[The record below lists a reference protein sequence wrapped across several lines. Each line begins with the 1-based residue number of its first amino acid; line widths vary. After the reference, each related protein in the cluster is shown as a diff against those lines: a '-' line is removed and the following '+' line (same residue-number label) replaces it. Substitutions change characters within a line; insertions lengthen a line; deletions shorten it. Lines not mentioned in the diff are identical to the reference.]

1 MQNKTLFAALLVGAL
16 CLSSCVKNVESESV
30 TAVRNAKAKQ
40 IESIAKLNE
49 ATAQAEIIKANA
61 EATIAEAQ
69 AKLLEAQAKQA
80 EANAALIQAQAELQ
94 AVNIQIQ
101 LVKLEEEKVILQ
113 AKKAELQK
121 LIAEYEA
128 AIALAEAQ
136 MQEYLNRLANAE
148 AQAEIDALKNQAEL
162 LKQEKLLAAAAAD
175 LEDELRAR
183 VTTVW
188 NKYSTAVNN
197 YNTKAVE
204 LVKKEAQLAKLQAKA
219 VDNREI
225 TYDEI
230 VAQEAKIARLE
241 EELEVMEEYLEMT
254 SDEIKELI
262 EPAREALIA
271 ANTAQAEASAIKTAA
286 NNEYNTLNG
295 KAKEYEQGWY
305 NNFKNFVYN
314 HSSLY
319 QKFYFVSNKYNE
331 ETERYESGLYFYQE
345 EGTDLSQIFVPL
357 WTNDEYGYG
366 YLEEKEFAIYPE
378 PVEGVRATNTVSIP
392 AVIKF
397 NPAQIFT
404 ENFDQYFKVL
414 VDNQKKN
421 AETQKEQL
429 KINYDARVEYVEGKI
444 TALKGELA
452 AYADYV
458 EAAKPEIQE
467 ARNAILK
474 AEEDIEKADADRKAK
489 QAAYNNY
496 VKSQASI
503 SSQAENERDK
513 SDALKIAEENLRKA
527 QMDFSEKNFTVEELK
542 AKIELDTY
550 NLYLADSTAAKR
562 QREYNVAKEKVTT
575 EIVTAKNDAIA
586 AVTTQKGVIAT
597 AQANFDAAVEAFRA
611 AMVVYTATP
620 SAATLADLQ
629 TKEQDMNTAK
639 QTMQTEEAKMQ
650 GETGLIAKM
659 NAAIAAFNAVNDP
672 AEAALKAWDSAK
684 EIANDARAKLGNK
697 SQSASSAVNAT
708 TWQKYNQAV
717 IDFNTAKTNL
727 GEETDPKS
735 YTGSA
740 WAKYNQ
746 AKDDLEVAHKAN
758 PDDSE
763 EFIKLYDE
771 WQEAERVYNNEGT
784 EWNKKV
790 NELNTAYNKYTY
802 FCSIFYD
809 GSSYYG
815 FYEKQVDDVEDY
827 IRAYTDNHKVYK
839 YSYTWLESESVLDT
853 DFGINVP
860 LLHKSRI
867 AWYEAKLKD
876 LKAQYDED
884 VAAQEKT
891 VTDLEK
897 QIAKVKEALAE
908 YKAMET
914 DYLAY
919 GEELVNAK
927 KAYYEALKDE
937 ADARNVQSD
946 AQAAYNALNALLTA
960 KVYVDENG
968 NQKTTEQLE
977 TLITQK
983 KKDIIA
989 AYEQLEELYN
999 QYMMLGR
1006 KDATGKYEVEYVA
1019 QLKIDIEKLEAELAI
1034 LEAQIESY
1042 AAELEILLEELGGEP
1057 DVE

>member
-1 MQNKTLFAALLVGAL
+1 
-16 CLSSCVKNVESESV
+16 
-30 TAVRNAKAKQ
+30 
-40 IESIAKLNE
+40 
-49 ATAQAEIIKANA
+49 
-61 EATIAEAQ
+61 
-69 AKLLEAQAKQA
+69 
-80 EANAALIQAQAELQ
+80 
-94 AVNIQIQ
+94 
-101 LVKLEEEKVILQ
+101 
-113 AKKAELQK
+113 
-121 LIAEYEA
+121 
-128 AIALAEAQ
+128 
-136 MQEYLNRLANAE
+136 
-148 AQAEIDALKNQAEL
+148 
-162 LKQEKLLAAAAAD
+162 
-175 LEDELRAR
+175 AR

-188 NKYSTAVNN
+188 NNYSTAVNN

-271 ANTAQAEASAIKTAA
+271 ANTAQAEATAIKTAA
-286 NNEYNTLNG
+286 TNEYNTLDG
-295 KAKEYEQGWY
+295 KTKEYEQGWY
-305 NNFKNFVYN
+305 NNFVNFVYN
-314 HSSLY
+314 HNYLY
-319 QKFYFVSNKYNE
+319 PKFSGVYDIYNQ

-345 EGTDLSQIFVPL
+345 EGTNLSQIFVPL
-357 WTNDEYGYG
+357 WTSAVSG
-366 YLEEKEFAIYPE
+366 YLEEKELAIYPE

-429 KINYDARVEYVEGKI
+429 KTSYDADVEYVEGKI

-452 AYADYV
+452 AYGDYV
-458 EAAKPEIQE
+458 AAAKPEIEE
-467 ARNAILK
+467 ARTALIK
-474 AEEDIEKADADRKAK
+474 ADEEVEKADADRKAK
-489 QAAYNNY
+489 QAAYDNY
-496 VKSQASI
+496 VTSQASI
-503 SSQAENERDK
+503 SYQAQNEK
-513 SDALKIAEENLRKA
+513 MASNALKVAEENLRKA

-562 QREYNVAKEKVTT
+562 QREYNVAAEKVTT

-586 AVTTQKGVIAT
+586 AVTTQEGVIAT

-620 SAATLADLQ
+620 NATTLADLQ
-629 TKEQDMNTAK
+629 TKEQEMNTAK

-659 NAAIAAFNAVNDP
+659 NAAIDAFNTVNGP
-672 AEAALKAWDSAK
+672 AEDALKAWDRAK

-697 SQSASSAVNAT
+697 SQPASSAVNAT

-717 IDFNTAKTNL
+717 IDFNTAETDL

-763 EFIKLYDE
+763 EYIKLYDE
-771 WQEAERVYNNEGT
+771 WQEAERVYNERVAERATKGQ
-784 EWNKKV
+784 
-790 NELNTAYNKYTY
+790 ELNQIYNKYREY
-802 FCSIFYD
+802 CWF
-809 GSSYYG
+809 SSLNNG
-815 FYEKQVDDVEDY
+815 YEKEVD
-827 IRAYTDNHKVYK
+827 T
-839 YSYTWLESESVLDT
+839 TLESYIYWDGANVVTSTTYKNMDSWQTYESY
-853 DFGINVP
+853 FSIYVP
-860 LLHKSRI
+860 SLHKPRI

-876 LKAQYDED
+876 LKAQYDEN
-884 VAAQEKT
+884 VAAQEKA

-897 QIAKVKEALAE
+897 EIAKIKEALAG

-919 GEELVNAK
+919 GEELVAAK
-927 KAYYEALKDE
+927 KAYYDALKDE
-937 ADARNVQSD
+937 TDAKNVQSD
-946 AQAAYNALNALLTA
+946 KQAAYTALNALLTA

-989 AYEQLEELYN
+989 AYDQLEELYN

-1006 KDATGKYEVEYVA
+1006 KDAAGKYEVEYIA
-1019 QLKIDIEKLEAELAI
+1019 QLRIDIEKLEAELAV

-1042 AAELEILLEELGGEP
+1042 AAELEILLEELGEEP

>member
-1 MQNKTLFAALLVGAL
+1 MQKKALFVAMLVGSIGLA
-16 CLSSCVKNVESESV
+16 SCVKNIESQSV
-30 TAVRNAKAKQ
+30 TDVRNAKAKQ
-40 IESIAKLNE
+40 IESVAKLNE
-49 ATAQAEIIKANA
+49 ATAQAEVIKANA
-61 EATIAEAQ
+61 EATIAAAQ

-80 EANAALIQAQAELQ
+80 EATAALIQAQAELQ

-128 AIALAEAQ
+128 SIALAEAQ

-162 LKQEKLLAAAAAD
+162 LKQEKRLADAAAS

-188 NKYSTAVNN
+188 NNYSTAVNN
-197 YNTKAVE
+197 YNTKSVE
-204 LVKKEAQLAKLQAKA
+204 LIKKEAELAKLQAKA

-262 EPAREALIA
+262 EPAREALIT
-271 ANTAQAEASAIKTAA
+271 ANTAQAEATAIRTAA
-286 NNEYNTLNG
+286 YNEYYTLNG

-305 NNFKNFVYN
+305 DNFEYFVYN

-319 QKFYFVSNKYNE
+319 QKFYGVSSKYNE

-345 EGTDLSQIFVPL
+345 EGTNLSQIFVPL
-357 WTNDEYGYG
+357 WTNTDYGYG
-366 YLEEKEFAIYPE
+366 YLEMKEFAIYPE

-421 AETQKEQL
+421 ADTSKEST
-429 KINYDARVEYVEGKI
+429 KKTYDANVEYVEGKI

-452 AYADYV
+452 AYGDYV
-458 EAAKPEIQE
+458 AAAKPEIEE
-467 ARNAILK
+467 ARTALIK
-474 AEEDIEKADADRKAK
+474 ADEEVEKADADRKAK
-489 QAAYNNY
+489 QAAYDNY
-496 VKSQASI
+496 VTSQASI
-503 SSQAENERDK
+503 SYQAEKEKTASN
-513 SDALKIAEENLRKA
+513 ALKIAEENLRKA
-527 QMDFSEKNFTVEELK
+527 QMDFSEKSFAVKELK
-542 AKIELDTY
+542 DKIELDTY

-562 QREYNVAKEKVTT
+562 QYEYDVAAKKVTT
-575 EIVTAKNDAIA
+575 EIVTAKNDAIT
-586 AVTTQKGVIAT
+586 AVTTQEGVIAT
-597 AQANFDAAVEAFRA
+597 AQADFNAAVEAFRA

-620 SAATLADLQ
+620 NATTLADLE
-629 TKEQDMNTAK
+629 TKEGKMTDAK
-639 QTMQTEEAKMQ
+639 ETMKKEEAKME

-659 NAAIAAFNAVNDP
+659 NAAIKAFNDVNGP
-672 AEAALKAWDSAK
+672 AETAKKKRDSAK
-684 EIANDARAKLGNK
+684 EIADDARAKLGNK
-697 SQSASSAVNAT
+697 SESPSSAVNAT

-735 YTGSA
+735 STGSA

-763 EFIKLYDE
+763 EYIKLYDE
-771 WQEAERVYNNEGT
+771 WQEAVRVYNE
-784 EWNKKV
+784 KV
-790 NELNTAYNKYTY
+790 ADRATKGQDLSTVYYKYPQY
-802 FCSIFYD
+802 SRWSG
-809 GSSYYG
+809 GSG
-815 FYEKQVDDVEDY
+815 YEKEVDT
-827 IRAYTDNHKVYK
+827 A
-839 YSYTWLESESVLDT
+839 LESYIYWD
-853 DFGINVP
+853 GINVVEFTIYKNMDTWVTDETHFNVSVP
-860 LLHKSRI
+860 HLRKLRI

-876 LKAQYDED
+876 LKAQYDKD
-884 VAAQEKT
+884 IAGYDKN

-897 QIAKVKEALAE
+897 QIAKVKEALAG

-927 KAYYEALKDE
+927 KAYYKALKDE
-937 ADARNVQSD
+937 TDAKNVQSD
-946 AQAAYNALNALLTA
+946 KQAAYNALNALLTA
-960 KVYVDENG
+960 KVVYVDENG
-968 NQKTTEQLE
+968 NQMTTEQLE
-977 TLITQK
+977 ALINQK
-983 KKDIIA
+983 KQEIITA
-989 AYEQLEELYN
+989 NDQLEELYN
-999 QYMMLGR
+999 QYEKFGR
-1006 KDATGKYEVEYVA
+1006 KDASGKYEVEYFA
-1019 QLKIDIEKLEAELAI
+1019 QLRNDIEKLEAELAI

>member
-1 MQNKTLFAALLVGAL
+1 MQHKALFVAMLVGSIGLA
-16 CLSSCVKNVESESV
+16 SCVKNIESQSV
-30 TAVRNAKAKQ
+30 TDVRNAKAKQ
-40 IESIAKLNE
+40 IESVAKLNE
-49 ATAQAEIIKANA
+49 ATAQAEVIKANA
-61 EATIAEAQ
+61 EATIAAAQ

-80 EANAALIQAQAELQ
+80 EATAALIQAQAELQ

-128 AIALAEAQ
+128 SIALAEAQ

-162 LKQEKLLAAAAAD
+162 LKQEKRLADAAAS

-188 NKYSTAVNN
+188 NNYSTAVNN
-197 YNTKAVE
+197 YNTKSVE
-204 LVKKEAQLAKLQAKA
+204 LVKKEAELAKLQAKA

-271 ANTAQAEASAIKTAA
+271 ANTAQAEATAIKTAA
-286 NNEYNTLNG
+286 NDEYNTLNG
-295 KAKEYEQGWY
+295 KTKEYEYDWWS
-305 NNFKNFVYN
+305 NFESFVYN
-314 HSSLY
+314 HSSLP
-319 QKFYFVSNKYNE
+319 QKFYGVSSKYNE
-331 ETERYESGLYFYQE
+331 ETERYEKGLYFYQE
-345 EGTDLSQIFVPL
+345 EGTNLSQIFVPL
-357 WTNDEYGYG
+357 WTNTDYGYG

-397 NPAQIFT
+397 SPAHIYT
-404 ENFDQYFKVL
+404 ENFDQYFKAL
-414 VDNQKKN
+414 VDDKKKT
-421 AETQKEQL
+421 AEANKESY
-429 KINYDARVEYVEGKI
+429 KTNYDADVEYVEGKI

-452 AYADYV
+452 AYGDYV
-458 EAAKPEIQE
+458 AAAKPEIEE
-467 ARNAILK
+467 ARTALIK
-474 AEEDIEKADADRKAK
+474 ADEEVEKADADRKAK
-489 QAAYNNY
+489 QAAYDNY
-496 VKSQASI
+496 VTSQASI
-503 SSQAENERDK
+503 SYQAQNERDK
-513 SDALKIAEENLRKA
+513 SNALKIAEENLRKA
-527 QMDFSEKNFTVEELK
+527 QMDFSEKSFAVKELK
-542 AKIELDTY
+542 DKIELDTY

-562 QREYNVAKEKVTT
+562 QYEYDVAAKKVTT
-575 EIVTAKNDAIA
+575 EIVTAKNDAIT
-586 AVTTQKGVIAT
+586 AVTTQEGVIAT
-597 AQANFDAAVEAFRA
+597 AQADFNAAVEAFRA

-620 SAATLADLQ
+620 NATTLADLE
-629 TKEQDMNTAK
+629 TKEGKMTDARE
-639 QTMQTEEAKMQ
+639 TMEKEEAKME

-659 NAAIAAFNAVNDP
+659 NEAITAFNNVNGP
-672 AEAALKAWDSAK
+672 AETAKKNLDSAK
-684 EIANDARAKLGNK
+684 EIADDARAKLGNK
-697 SQSASSAVNAT
+697 SESPSSAVNAT

-727 GEETDPKS
+727 GEETDPTS
-735 YTGSA
+735 TGSA
-740 WAKYNQ
+740 WAQYNQ
-746 AKDDLEVAHKAN
+746 AKDDLDVAHKAN

-763 EFIKLYDE
+763 EYIKLFDE
-771 WQEAERVYNNEGT
+771 WQEAGRVYNE
-784 EWNKKV
+784 KV
-790 NELNTAYNKYTY
+790 ADRATKGQELNQIYKKYREYCWAT
-802 FCSIFYD
+802 SW
-809 GSSYYG
+809 YYG
-815 FYEKQVDDVEDY
+815 YEKEVD
-827 IRAYTDNHKVYK
+827 T
-839 YSYTWLESESVLDT
+839 TLESYISWDGVNVVTSTTYKNMESWNYEYDSR
-853 DFGINVP
+853 FGVYVP
-860 LLHKSRI
+860 SLHKPRI

-876 LKAQYDED
+876 LKAQYDEN

-897 QIAKVKEALAE
+897 EIAKIKEALAG

-927 KAYYEALKDE
+927 KAYYKALKDE
-937 ADARNVQSD
+937 TDAMNVQSD
-946 AQAAYNALNALLTA
+946 KLAAYTALNALLNA

-968 NQKTTEQLE
+968 NQNTTVQLE
-977 TLITQK
+977 ALINQK
-983 KKDIIA
+983 KQEIITA
-989 AYEQLEELYN
+989 NDQLEELYN
-999 QYMMLGR
+999 QYEKFGR
-1006 KDATGKYEVEYVA
+1006 KDASGKYEVEYFA
-1019 QLKIDIEKLEAELAI
+1019 QLRNDIEKLEAELAI

>member
-162 LKQEKLLAAAAAD
+162 LRQEKLLAAAAAS

-188 NKYSTAVNN
+188 NNYSTAVNN

-305 NNFKNFVYN
+305 NNFENFVYN
-314 HSSLY
+314 HNNLDS
-319 QKFYFVSNKYNE
+319 KFYGVSSKYNE
-331 ETERYESGLYFYQE
+331 ETERWENGLYFYAK
-345 EGTDLSQIFVPL
+345 EGTNLDETFVPL
-357 WTNDEYGYG
+357 WTQNESG
-366 YLEEKEFAIYPE
+366 YLNEKENVIYPE

-392 AVIKF
+392 TIIKF

-404 ENFDQYFKVL
+404 ENFDEYFKVL

-429 KINYDARVEYVEGKI
+429 KTNYDASVEYVEGKI

-452 AYADYV
+452 AYGDYV
-458 EAAKPEIQE
+458 AAAKPEIEE
-467 ARNAILK
+467 ARTALIK
-474 AEEDIEKADADRKAK
+474 ADEEVEKADADRQAK

-496 VKSQASI
+496 VTSQASI
-503 SSQAENERDK
+503 SYQAQNERNA
-513 SDALKIAEENLRKA
+513 SNALKIADEDLRKA
-527 QMDFSEKNFTVEELK
+527 QKDYSEKNFAVEELK

-562 QREYNVAKEKVTT
+562 QREYNVAAEKVTT

-586 AVTTQKGVIAT
+586 AVNTQKGVIAT
-597 AQANFDAAVEAFRA
+597 AQANFDTAVEAFRA

-639 QTMQTEEAKMQ
+639 QTMETEEAKMQ

-672 AEAALKAWDSAK
+672 AEAALKAWNSAK
-684 EIANDARAKLGNK
+684 EIADDARAKLGNK
-697 SQSASSAVNAT
+697 SQAASTAVNAT

-746 AKDDLEVAHKAN
+746 AKYDLEVAHKAN

-763 EFIKLYDE
+763 EYIKLYDE
-771 WQEAERVYNNEGT
+771 WQEAERVYNERVAERATKGQELST
-784 EWNKKV
+784 VYYKYPQYSYWTGSGYEKEVDTALQYLIYWSGSDVVEWTIYKNMDSW
-790 NELNTAYNKYTY
+790 TTY
-802 FCSIFYD
+802 ESYF
-809 GSSYYG
+809 SSY
-815 FYEKQVDDVEDY
+815 
-827 IRAYTDNHKVYK
+827 
-839 YSYTWLESESVLDT
+839 
-853 DFGINVP
+853 VP
-860 LLHKSRI
+860 SLHKPRI

-876 LKAQYDED
+876 LKAQYDEN

-897 QIAKVKEALAE
+897 DIAKVKEALAE

-937 ADARNVQSD
+937 TDAKNVQSD

-968 NQKTTEQLE
+968 SQKTTEQLE

-1006 KDATGKYEVEYVA
+1006 KDAAGKYEVEYVA

>member
-1 MQNKTLFAALLVGAL
+1 MLAGAL
-16 CLSSCVKNVESESV
+16 TLASCVKNIESQSV
-30 TAVRNAKAKQ
+30 TDVRNAKAKQ
-40 IESIAKLNE
+40 IESVAKLNE
-49 ATAQAEIIKANA
+49 ATAQAEVIKANA
-61 EATIAEAQ
+61 EATIAAAQ

-94 AVNIQIQ
+94 AVKIQIQ

-136 MQEYLNRLANAE
+136 KQEYLNKLANAE

-162 LKQEKLLAAAAAD
+162 LKQEKLLAAAAAS

-188 NKYSTAVNN
+188 NNYSTAVNN
-197 YNTKAVE
+197 YNTKSVE
-204 LVKKEAQLAKLQAKA
+204 LVKKEAELAKLQAKA
-219 VDNREI
+219 VDNRKI

-241 EELEVMEEYLEMT
+241 EELEVMEEYLEKT

-271 ANTAQAEASAIKTAA
+271 ANTAQAEATAIRTAA
-286 NNEYNTLNG
+286 NDEYNTLNG
-295 KAKEYEQGWY
+295 KVKEYEQGWY
-305 NNFKNFVYN
+305 NNFENFVYN

-319 QKFYFVSNKYNE
+319 PKFYFVYSKYNE
-331 ETERYESGLYFYQE
+331 ETKRYESGLYFYQE

-357 WTNDEYGYG
+357 WTNTDYVYGN
-366 YLEEKEFAIYPE
+366 LEEKEFAIYPE
-378 PVEGVRATNTVSIP
+378 PVEGVRATYTASIP

-397 NPAQIFT
+397 SPAQIFT

-429 KINYDARVEYVEGKI
+429 KTNYDADVEYVEGKI

-452 AYADYV
+452 AYGDYV
-458 EAAKPEIQE
+458 AAAKPEIEE
-467 ARNAILK
+467 ARTALIK
-474 AEEDIEKADADRKAK
+474 ADEEVEKADADRQAK
-489 QAAYNNY
+489 QAAYDNY
-496 VKSQASI
+496 VTSQASI
-503 SSQAENERDK
+503 SYQAQNERDK
-513 SDALKIAEENLRKA
+513 SNALKIAEENLRKA
-527 QMDFSEKNFTVEELK
+527 QMDFSEKNSTVEELK

-562 QREYNVAKEKVTT
+562 QHEYNDAAKKVTT
-575 EIVTAKNDAIA
+575 EIVTAKDDAIT
-586 AVTTQKGVIAT
+586 AVTTQEGVIAT

-620 SAATLADLQ
+620 NATTLADLQ
-629 TKEQDMNTAK
+629 TKEEEMNTARE
-639 QTMQTEEAKMQ
+639 TMTKEEDKMK

-659 NAAIAAFNAVNDP
+659 NDAIGAFNDVNDP
-672 AEAALKAWDSAK
+672 AEQAKKDWDSAK
-684 EIANDARAKLGNK
+684 EIADDARAKLGNK
-697 SQSASSAVNAT
+697 SESPSSAVNAT

-735 YTGSA
+735 STGSA

-763 EFIKLYDE
+763 EYIKLYDE
-771 WQEAERVYNNEGT
+771 WQEAERVYNEKVADRATKGQDLSTVYYKYPQYSRWIGSGYEKEVDTALQYLIYWNGSDVV
-784 EWNKKV
+784 EWTIYKNMDTWV
-790 NELNTAYNKYTY
+790 TDETY
-802 FCSIFYD
+802 F
-809 GSSYYG
+809 
-815 FYEKQVDDVEDY
+815 
-827 IRAYTDNHKVYK
+827 NVY
-839 YSYTWLESESVLDT
+839 
-853 DFGINVP
+853 VP
-860 LLHKSRI
+860 HLRKLRI

-876 LKAQYDED
+876 LKAQYDEK

-897 QIAKVKEALAE
+897 EIAKVKEALAG

-919 GEELVNAK
+919 GEELVDAK
-927 KAYYEALKDE
+927 KAYYDALKDE
-937 ADARNVQSD
+937 TDAKNVQSD
-946 AQAAYNALNALLTA
+946 KQAAYYALNALLNA

-977 TLITQK
+977 ALINQK
-983 KKDIIA
+983 KQEIITA
-989 AYEQLEELYN
+989 NNQLKELYN
-999 QYMMLGR
+999 QYEKFGR
-1006 KDATGKYEVEYVA
+1006 KDASGKYEVEYIA
-1019 QLKIDIEKLEAELAI
+1019 QLRIDIEKLEAELAV

>member
-1 MQNKTLFAALLVGAL
+1 MQHKALFVAMLVGSIGLA
-16 CLSSCVKNVESESV
+16 SCVKNIESQSV
-30 TAVRNAKAKQ
+30 TDVRNAKAKQ
-40 IESIAKLNE
+40 IESVAKLNE
-49 ATAQAEIIKANA
+49 ATAQAEVIKANA
-61 EATIAEAQ
+61 EATIAAAQ

-80 EANAALIQAQAELQ
+80 EATAALIQAQAELQ

-128 AIALAEAQ
+128 SIALAEAQ

-162 LKQEKLLAAAAAD
+162 LKQEKRLAAAAAS

-188 NKYSTAVNN
+188 NNYSTAVNN
-197 YNTKAVE
+197 YNTKSVE
-204 LVKKEAQLAKLQAKA
+204 LVKKEAELAKLQAKA

-271 ANTAQAEASAIKTAA
+271 ANTAQAEATAIRTAA
-286 NNEYNTLNG
+286 NNEYNTLSG
-295 KAKEYEQGWY
+295 KTKEYEQGWY
-305 NNFKNFVYN
+305 NNFENFVYN
-314 HSSLY
+314 HNNVTSIFHGVSS
-319 QKFYFVSNKYNE
+319 KYNN
-331 ETERYESGLYFYQE
+331 ETERWENGLYFYAK
-345 EGTDLSQIFVPL
+345 EGTNLKETFVPL
-357 WTNDEYGYG
+357 WTQSEVFSLMYDEY
-366 YLEEKEFAIYPE
+366 ATYPE
-378 PVEGVRATNTVSIP
+378 PVEGVRATYTASIP

-397 NPAQIFT
+397 SPAHIYT
-404 ENFDQYFKVL
+404 ENFDEYFKAL
-414 VDNQKKN
+414 VDDKKKT
-421 AETQKEQL
+421 AEANKESY
-429 KINYDARVEYVEGKI
+429 KTNYDADVEYVEGKI

-452 AYADYV
+452 AYGDYV
-458 EAAKPEIQE
+458 AAAKPEIEE
-467 ARNAILK
+467 ARTALIK
-474 AEEDIEKADADRKAK
+474 ADEEVEKADADRKAK
-489 QAAYNNY
+489 QAAYDNY
-496 VKSQASI
+496 VTSQASI
-503 SSQAENERDK
+503 SYQAQKEKTASN
-513 SDALKIAEENLRKA
+513 ALKIAEENLRKA
-527 QMDFSEKNFTVEELK
+527 QMDFSEKSFAVEELK
-542 AKIELDTY
+542 DKIELDTY

-562 QREYNVAKEKVTT
+562 QHEYNDAAKKVTT
-575 EIVTAKNDAIA
+575 EIVTAKNDAIK
-586 AVTTQKGVIAT
+586 AVTDQEGVIAK
-597 AQANFDAAVEAFRA
+597 AQADFDAAVEAFRA

-620 SAATLADLQ
+620 NATTSADLQ
-629 TKEQDMNTAK
+629 TKEEEMNTARE
-639 QTMQTEEAKMQ
+639 TMTKEEDKMD

-659 NAAIAAFNAVNDP
+659 NAAITAFNDVNGP
-672 AEAALKAWDSAK
+672 AETAKKKWDSAK
-684 EIANDARAKLGNK
+684 EIADDARAKLGNK
-697 SQSASSAVNAT
+697 SESPSSAVNAT

-735 YTGSA
+735 STGSA

-763 EFIKLYDE
+763 KYIKLYDE
-771 WQEAERVYNNEGT
+771 WQEAERVYNE
-784 EWNKKV
+784 KV
-790 NELNTAYNKYTY
+790 ADRATKGQDLSTVYYKYPQY
-802 FCSIFYD
+802 SRWR
-809 GSSYYG
+809 GRSG
-815 FYEKQVDDVEDY
+815 YEKEVD
-827 IRAYTDNHKVYK
+827 T
-839 YSYTWLESESVLDT
+839 TLESYIYWD
-853 DFGINVP
+853 GINVVESTDYKSMDSWITYESHFSIYVP
-860 LLHKSRI
+860 HLHKSRI

-876 LKAQYDED
+876 LKAQYDEN

-897 QIAKVKEALAE
+897 EIAKVKEALAG

-919 GEELVNAK
+919 GEELVDAK
-927 KAYYEALKDE
+927 KAYYDALKDE
-937 ADARNVQSD
+937 IDAKNVQSD
-946 AQAAYNALNALLTA
+946 DQAAYYALNALLTA
-960 KVYVDENG
+960 KVVYVDENG
-968 NQKTTEQLE
+968 SQKTTEELE

-999 QYMMLGR
+999 QYEKFGR
-1006 KDATGKYEVEYVA
+1006 KDDSGKYEVEYFA
-1019 QLKIDIEKLEAELAI
+1019 QLRNDIEKLEAELAI

>member
-1 MQNKTLFAALLVGAL
+1 
-16 CLSSCVKNVESESV
+16 
-30 TAVRNAKAKQ
+30 
-40 IESIAKLNE
+40 
-49 ATAQAEIIKANA
+49 
-61 EATIAEAQ
+61 
-69 AKLLEAQAKQA
+69 
-80 EANAALIQAQAELQ
+80 
-94 AVNIQIQ
+94 

-113 AKKAELQK
+113 AEKAKLQK
-121 LIAEYEA
+121 LVAEYEA
-128 AIALAEAQ
+128 AIALAKAQ

-162 LKQEKLLAAAAAD
+162 LKQEKLLAAAAAS

-188 NKYSTAVNN
+188 NNYSTAVNN
-197 YNTKAVE
+197 YNTKSVE

-271 ANTAQAEASAIKTAA
+271 ANTAQAEATAIRTAA
-286 NNEYNTLNG
+286 DNEYSTLNG
-295 KAKEYEQGWY
+295 KAKEYEQDWS
-305 NNFKNFVYN
+305 NNFKIFVNN
-314 HSSLY
+314 HSSLS
-319 QKFYFVSNKYNE
+319 QKFNGVYNKYNQ
-331 ETERYESGLYFYQE
+331 ETKRYESGLYFYQE
-345 EGTDLSQIFVPL
+345 EGTNLSQIFVPL
-357 WTNDEYGYG
+357 WTNDEYVYG

-414 VDNQKKN
+414 VDDKKKT
-421 AETQKEQL
+421 AEANKESY
-429 KINYDARVEYVEGKI
+429 KTNYDADVEYVEGKI

-452 AYADYV
+452 AYSDYV
-458 EAAKPEIQE
+458 AAAKPEIEE
-467 ARNAILK
+467 ARTALIK
-474 AEEDIEKADADRKAK
+474 ADEEVEKADADRKAK
-489 QAAYNNY
+489 QAAYDNY
-496 VKSQASI
+496 VTSQASI
-503 SSQAENERDK
+503 SSAAENEK
-513 SDALKIAEENLRKA
+513 NASDALVIAEENL
-527 QMDFSEKNFTVEELK
+527 NK
-542 AKIELDTY
+542 AKKTYADADLKKTETDAQVKLLTDQKFEADTIE
-550 NLYLADSTAAKR
+550 AKR
-562 QREYNVAKEKVTT
+562 HHEYNKAAEKVTPAI
-575 EIVTAKNDAIA
+575 EKAKNDAIQ
-586 AVTTQKGVIAT
+586 AVIDQEGVIAT
-597 AQANFDAAVEAFRA
+597 AQTKYEDAVAAYRVAVINYSLNPTEAN
-611 AMVVYTATP
+611 ATIM
-620 SAATLADLQ
+620 T
-629 TKEQDMNTAK
+629 TKEGEMKDAEKDVKDEKAK
-639 QTMQTEEAKMQ
+639 LEGAD
-650 GETGLIAKM
+650 GLIAKRE
-659 NAAIAAFNAVNDP
+659 AAIKAFNDVNDP
-672 AEAALKAWDSAK
+672 AEKAKKIWEDAQENATK
-684 EIANDARAKLGNK
+684 IANQLGNK
-697 SQSASSAVNAT
+697 ADAPSEAENA
-708 TWQKYNQAV
+708 
-717 IDFNTAKTNL
+717 
-727 GEETDPKS
+727 
-735 YTGSA
+735 SA
-740 WAKYNQ
+740 WAKYNFAVNAFNT
-746 AKDDLEVAHKAN
+746 AKANLGTETDPVTGTTYWAIYNNKKEAFEVAHKAN
-758 PDDSE
+758 PDDSSE
-763 EFIKLYDE
+763 YIALYDA
-771 WQEAERVYNNEGT
+771 WQEAERVYNERVAERATKGP
-784 EWNKKV
+784 
-790 NELNTAYNKYTY
+790 ELNQIYNKYREY
-802 FCSIFYD
+802 CWF
-809 GSSYYG
+809 SSVNYG
-815 FYEKQVDDVEDY
+815 YEKEVDT
-827 IRAYTDNHKVYK
+827 A
-839 YSYTWLESESVLDT
+839 LESYIYWD
-853 DFGINVP
+853 GINVVESTKYKEMDSWTTYESYFSTDVP
-860 LLHKSRI
+860 FLHKPRI

-876 LKAQYDED
+876 LKAQYDKN

-897 QIAKVKEALAE
+897 EIVKVKEALAG

-937 ADARNVQSD
+937 TDAKNVQSD

-999 QYMMLGR
+999 QYEMFGR
-1006 KDATGKYEVEYVA
+1006 KDAAGKYEVEYVA

>member
-1 MQNKTLFAALLVGAL
+1 MQHKALFVAMLVGSIGLA
-16 CLSSCVKNVESESV
+16 SCVKNIESQSV
-30 TAVRNAKAKQ
+30 TDVRV
-40 IESIAKLNE
+40 AKLNE
-49 ATAQAEIIKANA
+49 ATAQAEVIKANA
-61 EATIAEAQ
+61 EATIAAAQ

-80 EANAALIQAQAELQ
+80 EAEAALTKAQADLQ
-94 AVNIQIQ
+94 AIEVEIAK
-101 LVKLEEEKVILQ
+101 VRLEEEKVILQ

-162 LKQEKLLAAAAAD
+162 LKQEKLLAAAAAS

-188 NKYSTAVNN
+188 NNYSTAVNN

-204 LVKKEAQLAKLQAKA
+204 LVKKEAELAKLQAKA

-271 ANTAQAEASAIKTAA
+271 ANTAQAEATAIKTAA
-286 NNEYNTLNG
+286 SNEYYTLNG

-305 NNFKNFVYN
+305 NNFENFVYN

-319 QKFYFVSNKYNE
+319 PKFNGVYNIYNQ

-345 EGTDLSQIFVPL
+345 EGTNLSQIFVPL
-357 WTNDEYGYG
+357 WTSDYG
-366 YLEEKEFAIYPE
+366 YLEEKELAIYPE
-378 PVEGVRATNTVSIP
+378 PVEGIRATNTVSIP

-429 KINYDARVEYVEGKI
+429 KTSYDADVEYVEGKI

-452 AYADYV
+452 AYGDYV
-458 EAAKPEIQE
+458 AAAKPEIEE
-467 ARNAILK
+467 ARTALIK
-474 AEEDIEKADADRKAK
+474 ADEEVEKADADRQAK

-496 VKSQASI
+496 VTSQASI
-503 SSQAENERDK
+503 SYQAQNERMA
-513 SDALKIAEENLRKA
+513 SNALKVAEENLRKA

-562 QREYNVAKEKVTT
+562 QREYNVAAEKVTT

-586 AVTTQKGVIAT
+586 AVTTQEGVIAT

-620 SAATLADLQ
+620 NATTLADLQ
-629 TKEQDMNTAK
+629 TKEQEMNTAK
-639 QTMQTEEAKMQ
+639 QTMQTEEAKME

-659 NAAIAAFNAVNDP
+659 NAAIDAFNDVNVP
-672 AEAALKAWDSAK
+672 AEDAMKAWDSAK

-697 SQSASSAVNAT
+697 SQPASSAVNAT

-717 IDFNTAKTNL
+717 IDFNTAKTDL

-746 AKDDLEVAHKAN
+746 AKDDLEVA
-758 PDDSE
+758 DSE
-763 EFIKLYDE
+763 EYIKLYDE

-790 NELNTAYNKYTY
+790 NELITAYNKYTY
-802 FCSIFYD
+802 FRGIFYD

-827 IRAYTDNHKVYK
+827 IWAYTDDHKVYK
-839 YSYTWLESESVLDT
+839 YSYKWLESESVFDT
-853 DFGINVP
+853 YFGTNVP

-897 QIAKVKEALAE
+897 DIAKVKEALAE

-914 DYLAY
+914 DYH
-919 GEELVNAK
+919 
-927 KAYYEALKDE
+927 
-937 ADARNVQSD
+937 
-946 AQAAYNALNALLTA
+946 ALLTA

-977 TLITQK
+977 ALIKQK
-983 KKDIIA
+983 KQEIIT
-989 AYEQLEELYN
+989 AYDQLEELYN

-1006 KDATGKYEVEYVA
+1006 KDAAGKYEVEYIA
-1019 QLKIDIEKLEAELAI
+1019 QLMIDIEKLEAELAV

-1042 AAELEILLEELGGEP
+1042 AAELEILLEELGEEP

>member
-1 MQNKTLFAALLVGAL
+1 MLVGSIGLA
-16 CLSSCVKNVESESV
+16 SCVKNIESQSV
-30 TAVRNAKAKQ
+30 TDVRNAKAKQ
-40 IESIAKLNE
+40 IESVAKLNE
-49 ATAQAEIIKANA
+49 ATAQAEVIKANA
-61 EATIAEAQ
+61 EATIAAAQ

-94 AVNIQIQ
+94 AVKIQIQ

-113 AKKAELQK
+113 EKKAELQK

-136 MQEYLNRLANAE
+136 KQEYLNRLAIAE

-162 LKQEKLLAAAAAD
+162 LKQEKLLAAAAAS

-188 NKYSTAVNN
+188 NNYSTAVNN
-197 YNTKAVE
+197 YNTKSVE
-204 LVKKEAQLAKLQAKA
+204 LVKKEAELAKLQAKA

-241 EELEVMEEYLEMT
+241 EELEVMEEYLEKT

-271 ANTAQAEASAIKTAA
+271 ANTAQAEATAIRTAA
-286 NNEYNTLNG
+286 NDEYNTLNG
-295 KAKEYEQGWY
+295 KVKEYEQGWY
-305 NNFKNFVYN
+305 NNFENFVYIHN
-314 HSSLY
+314 NVTSIFHGVSS
-319 QKFYFVSNKYNE
+319 KYNN
-331 ETERYESGLYFYQE
+331 ETERWENGLYFYAK
-345 EGTDLSQIFVPL
+345 EGTTLAETFVPL
-357 WTNDEYGYG
+357 WTQNEFG
-366 YLEEKEFAIYPE
+366 YLNEKENIIYPE

-397 NPAQIFT
+397 SPAQIFT

-429 KINYDARVEYVEGKI
+429 KTNYDADVEYVEGKI

-452 AYADYV
+452 AYGDYV
-458 EAAKPEIQE
+458 AAAKPEIEE
-467 ARNAILK
+467 ARTALIK
-474 AEEDIEKADADRKAK
+474 ADEEVEKADADRKAK
-489 QAAYNNY
+489 QAAYDNY
-496 VKSQASI
+496 VTSQASI
-503 SSQAENERDK
+503 SYQAQNERDK
-513 SDALKIAEENLRKA
+513 SNALKIAEENLRKA

-542 AKIELDTY
+542 AQIELDTY

-562 QREYNVAKEKVTT
+562 QHEYNVAAKKVTT
-575 EIVTAKNDAIA
+575 DIVTAKNDAIT
-586 AVTTQKGVIAT
+586 AVTTQEGVIAT
-597 AQANFDAAVEAFRA
+597 AQADFNAAVEAFRA

-620 SAATLADLQ
+620 NATTLADLE
-629 TKEQDMNTAK
+629 TKEGKMTDARE
-639 QTMQTEEAKMQ
+639 TMEKEEAKMD

-659 NAAIAAFNAVNDP
+659 NAAIGAFNDVNDP
-672 AEAALKAWDSAK
+672 AEQAKKDWDSAK
-684 EIANDARAKLGNK
+684 EIADDARAKLGNK
-697 SQSASSAVNAT
+697 SQAASSAVNAT

-735 YTGSA
+735 STGSA

-763 EFIKLYDE
+763 KFIKLYDE

-784 EWNKKV
+784 EWNKKA
-790 NELNTAYNKYTY
+790 NELITAYNKYTY
-802 FCSIFYD
+802 FVNLFYD

-827 IRAYTDNHKVYK
+827 IWGNTYDHKVYK
-839 YSYTWLESESVLDT
+839 YSYKWHESQSVLDT
-853 DFGINVP
+853 YFGTNVP

-876 LKAQYDED
+876 LKAQYDEN

-897 QIAKVKEALAE
+897 EIAKIKEALAG

-919 GEELVNAK
+919 GEELVAAK
-927 KAYYEALKDE
+927 KAYYDALKDE
-937 ADARNVQSD
+937 TDAKNVQSD
-946 AQAAYNALNALLTA
+946 KQAAYTALNALLNA

-968 NQKTTEQLE
+968 IEKTTAQLEALINQKKQEIITANNQL
-977 TLITQK
+977 K
-983 KKDIIA
+983 
-989 AYEQLEELYN
+989 ELYN
-999 QYMMLGR
+999 QYEKFGR
-1006 KDATGKYEVEYVA
+1006 KDASGKYEVEYIA
-1019 QLKIDIEKLEAELAI
+1019 QLRIDIEKLEAELAV

>member
-1 MQNKTLFAALLVGAL
+1 MQHKALFVAMLVGSIGLA
-16 CLSSCVKNVESESV
+16 SCVKNIESQSV
-30 TAVRNAKAKQ
+30 TDVRNAKAKQ
-40 IESIAKLNE
+40 IESVAKLNE
-49 ATAQAEIIKANA
+49 ATAQAEVIKANA
-61 EATIAEAQ
+61 EATIAAAQ

-80 EANAALIQAQAELQ
+80 EATAALIQAQAELQ
-94 AVNIQIQ
+94 AVNIKIQ
-101 LVKLEEEKVILQ
+101 LVKLEEEEVILK
-113 AKKAELQK
+113 AKRAELQK
-121 LIAEYEA
+121 LVAEYEA

-162 LKQEKLLAAAAAD
+162 LKQEKRLAAAAAS
-175 LEDELRAR
+175 LEDKLRAR

-188 NKYSTAVNN
+188 NNYSTAVNN
-197 YNTKAVE
+197 YNTKSVE
-204 LVKKEAQLAKLQAKA
+204 LIKKEAELAKLQAKA

-241 EELEVMEEYLEMT
+241 EELEVMEEYLEKT

-271 ANTAQAEASAIKTAA
+271 ANTAQAEATAIKTAA
-286 NNEYNTLNG
+286 NDEYNTLIG
-295 KAKEYEQGWY
+295 KTKEYEQGWY
-305 NNFKNFVYN
+305 NNFVNFVYN

-319 QKFYFVSNKYNE
+319 PKFYGVYDIYNQ

-345 EGTDLSQIFVPL
+345 EGTNLSQIFVPL
-357 WTNDEYGYG
+357 WTSAVSG
-366 YLEEKEFAIYPE
+366 YLEEKELAIYPE

-397 NPAQIFT
+397 SPAQIFT
-404 ENFDQYFKVL
+404 ENFDQYFEVL
-414 VDNQKKN
+414 VDNQKKD

-429 KINYDARVEYVEGKI
+429 KINYDADVEYVEGRI

-452 AYADYV
+452 AYGDYV
-458 EAAKPEIQE
+458 AAAKPEIEE
-467 ARNAILK
+467 ARTALIK
-474 AEEDIEKADADRKAK
+474 ADEEVEKADADRMAK
-489 QAAYNNY
+489 QAAYDNY
-496 VKSQASI
+496 VTSQASI
-503 SSQAENERDK
+503 SYQAQNERDK
-513 SDALKIAEENLRKA
+513 SNALKVADENLRKA

-542 AKIELDTY
+542 DKIELDTY

-562 QREYNVAKEKVTT
+562 QREYDVAAEKVTT
-575 EIVTAKNDAIA
+575 DIVTAKDDAIA
-586 AVTTQKGVIAT
+586 AVTTQEGVIAT

-620 SAATLADLQ
+620 NATTLADLQ
-629 TKEQDMNTAK
+629 TKEQEMNTAK
-639 QTMQTEEAKMQ
+639 QTMQTEEAKME

-659 NAAIAAFNAVNDP
+659 NAAITAFNNVNGP
-672 AEAALKAWDSAK
+672 AEDALKAWDSAK

-697 SQSASSAVNAT
+697 SQPASSAVNAT

-717 IDFNTAKTNL
+717 IDFNTAKTDL

-763 EFIKLYDE
+763 EYIKLYDE
-771 WQEAERVYNNEGT
+771 WKEAERAYNE
-784 EWNKKV
+784 KV
-790 NELNTAYNKYTY
+790 NDRATKGLELNTVYNKYHEYCYAYSWSSYGYEKEVDTALQY
-802 FCSIFYD
+802 LIYWD
-809 GSSYYG
+809 GSDVVEWTIYKNMDSWN
-815 FYEKQVDDVEDY
+815 YEYDS
-827 IRAYTDNHKVYK
+827 RFGVY
-839 YSYTWLESESVLDT
+839 
-853 DFGINVP
+853 VP
-860 LLHKSRI
+860 TLHKPRI

-876 LKAQYDED
+876 LKAQYDEN

-897 QIAKVKEALAE
+897 EIAKIKEALAG

-919 GEELVNAK
+919 GEELVDAK
-927 KAYYEALKDE
+927 KAYYKALKDE
-937 ADARNVQSD
+937 TDAKNVKSD
-946 AQAAYNALNALLTA
+946 KQAAYTALNALLTA

-968 NQKTTEQLE
+968 FEKTTAQLEALINQKKQEIITEND
-977 TLITQK
+977 K
-983 KKDIIA
+983 
-989 AYEQLEELYN
+989 LEELYN

-1006 KDATGKYEVEYVA
+1006 KDASGKYEVEYFA
-1019 QLKIDIEKLEAELAI
+1019 QLKNDIEKLEAELAV

>member
-1 MQNKTLFAALLVGAL
+1 MLVGSIGLA
-16 CLSSCVKNVESESV
+16 SCVKNIESQSV
-30 TAVRNAKAKQ
+30 TDVRNAKAKQ
-40 IESIAKLNE
+40 IESVAKLNE

-61 EATIAEAQ
+61 EATIAAAQ

-101 LVKLEEEKVILQ
+101 MVKLEEEKVILQ

-162 LKQEKLLAAAAAD
+162 LKQEKLLAAAAAS

-188 NKYSTAVNN
+188 NNYSTAVNN

-204 LVKKEAQLAKLQAKA
+204 LVKKEAELAKLQAKA

-271 ANTAQAEASAIKTAA
+271 ANTAQAEATAIKTAA
-286 NNEYNTLNG
+286 NNEYYTLNG
-295 KAKEYEQGWY
+295 KANNEYFTLLNGKDKEYEQGWY
-305 NNFKNFVYN
+305 NNFVNFVYN
-314 HSSLY
+314 HNYLY
-319 QKFYFVSNKYNE
+319 PKFSGVYDIYNQ

-345 EGTDLSQIFVPL
+345 EGTNLSQIFVPL
-357 WTNDEYGYG
+357 WTSAVSG
-366 YLEEKEFAIYPE
+366 YLEEKELAIYPE

-429 KINYDARVEYVEGKI
+429 KTSYDADVEYVEGKI

-452 AYADYV
+452 AYGDYV
-458 EAAKPEIQE
+458 AAAKPEIEE
-467 ARNAILK
+467 ARTALIK
-474 AEEDIEKADADRKAK
+474 ADEEVEKADADRKAK
-489 QAAYNNY
+489 QAAYDNY
-496 VKSQASI
+496 VTSQASI
-503 SSQAENERDK
+503 SYQAQNEK
-513 SDALKIAEENLRKA
+513 MASNALKVAEENLRKA

-562 QREYNVAKEKVTT
+562 QREYNVAAEKVTT

-586 AVTTQKGVIAT
+586 AVTTQEGVIAT

-620 SAATLADLQ
+620 NATTLADLQ
-629 TKEQDMNTAK
+629 TKEQEMNTAK
-639 QTMQTEEAKMQ
+639 QTMQTEEAKME

-659 NAAIAAFNAVNDP
+659 NAAIDAFNTVNGP
-672 AEAALKAWDSAK
+672 AEDALKAWDRAK

-697 SQSASSAVNAT
+697 SQPASSAVNAT

-717 IDFNTAKTNL
+717 IDFNTAKTDL

-763 EFIKLYDE
+763 EYIKLYDE
-771 WQEAERVYNNEGT
+771 WQEAERVYNERVAERATKGQ
-784 EWNKKV
+784 
-790 NELNTAYNKYTY
+790 ELRTAYYKYPEYCWQT
-802 FCSIFYD
+802 
-809 GSSYYG
+809 SSG
-815 FYEKQVDDVEDY
+815 NGYEKEVD
-827 IRAYTDNHKVYK
+827 T
-839 YSYTWLESESVLDT
+839 TLESYIYWGGANVVTSTTYKNMDSWQTYESY
-853 DFGINVP
+853 FSIYVP
-860 LLHKSRI
+860 SLHKPRI

-876 LKAQYDED
+876 LKAQYDEN
-884 VAAQEKT
+884 VAAQEKA

-897 QIAKVKEALAE
+897 EIAKIKEALAG

-919 GEELVNAK
+919 GEELVAAK
-927 KAYYEALKDE
+927 KAYYDALKDE
-937 ADARNVQSD
+937 TDAKNVQSD
-946 AQAAYNALNALLTA
+946 KQAAYTALNALLTA

-989 AYEQLEELYN
+989 AYDQLEELYN

-1006 KDATGKYEVEYVA
+1006 KDAAGKYEVEYIA
-1019 QLKIDIEKLEAELAI
+1019 QLRIDIEKLEAELAV

-1042 AAELEILLEELGGEP
+1042 AAELEILLEELGEEP

>member
-1 MQNKTLFAALLVGAL
+1 MLVGSIGLA
-16 CLSSCVKNVESESV
+16 SCVKNIESQSV
-30 TAVRNAKAKQ
+30 TDVRNAKAKQ
-40 IESIAKLNE
+40 IESVAKLNE
-49 ATAQAEIIKANA
+49 ATAQAEVIKANA
-61 EATIAEAQ
+61 EATIAAAQ

-94 AVNIQIQ
+94 AVKIQIQ

-136 MQEYLNRLANAE
+136 KQEYLNRLANAE

-162 LKQEKLLAAAAAD
+162 LKQEKLLAAAAAS

-188 NKYSTAVNN
+188 NNYSTAVNN
-197 YNTKAVE
+197 YNTKSVE
-204 LVKKEAQLAKLQAKA
+204 LVKKEAELAKLQAKA
-219 VDNREI
+219 VDNRKI

-241 EELEVMEEYLEMT
+241 GELEVMEEYLEKT
-254 SDEIKELI
+254 SDEIMELI

-271 ANTAQAEASAIKTAA
+271 ANTAQAEATAIRTAA
-286 NNEYNTLNG
+286 NDEYNTLNG
-295 KAKEYEQGWY
+295 KVKEYEQGWY
-305 NNFKNFVYN
+305 NNFENFVYN
-314 HSSLY
+314 HSFLY
-319 QKFYFVSNKYNE
+319 QKFYGVSSKYNE

-357 WTNDEYGYG
+357 WANTDYGYG

-429 KINYDARVEYVEGKI
+429 KTNYDANVEYVEGRI

-452 AYADYV
+452 AYGDYV
-458 EAAKPEIQE
+458 AAAKPEIEE
-467 ARNAILK
+467 ARTALIK
-474 AEEDIEKADADRKAK
+474 ADEEVEKADADRKAK
-489 QAAYNNY
+489 QAAYDNY
-496 VKSQASI
+496 VTSQASI
-503 SSQAENERDK
+503 SYQAQNEK
-513 SDALKIAEENLRKA
+513 TASNALKIAEENLRKA
-527 QMDFSEKNFTVEELK
+527 QMDFSEKNSTVEELK

-562 QREYNVAKEKVTT
+562 QYEYDVAAKKVTT
-575 EIVTAKNDAIA
+575 EIVTAKNDAIT
-586 AVTTQKGVIAT
+586 AVTTQEGVIAT
-597 AQANFDAAVEAFRA
+597 AQADFNAAVEAFRA

-620 SAATLADLQ
+620 NATTLADLE
-629 TKEQDMNTAK
+629 TKEGKMTDARE
-639 QTMQTEEAKMQ
+639 TMEKEEAKME

-659 NAAIAAFNAVNDP
+659 NTAITAFNNVNGP
-672 AEAALKAWDSAK
+672 AETAKKKWDSAK
-684 EIANDARAKLGNK
+684 EIADDARAKLGNK
-697 SQSASSAVNAT
+697 SESPSSAVNAT

-727 GEETDPKS
+727 GEESDPKS

-763 EFIKLYDE
+763 EYIKLYDE

-784 EWNKKV
+784 EWNKKA
-790 NELNTAYNKYTY
+790 NELIKAYNKYKY
-802 FCSIFYD
+802 FRGIFYD

-827 IRAYTDNHKVYK
+827 IWADTYDHKVYK
-839 YSYTWLESESVLDT
+839 YSYKWLESESVLDT
-853 DFGINVP
+853 YFGINVP

-876 LKAQYDED
+876 LKAQYDEN

-897 QIAKVKEALAE
+897 EIAKIKEALAG

-927 KAYYEALKDE
+927 KAYYKALKDE
-937 ADARNVQSD
+937 TDAKNVQSD
-946 AQAAYNALNALLTA
+946 DQAAYNALNALLTA

-968 NQKTTEQLE
+968 NQMTTAQLE
-977 TLITQK
+977 ALINQK
-983 KKDIIA
+983 KQEIITA
-989 AYEQLEELYN
+989 NDQLEELYN
-999 QYMMLGR
+999 QYEKFGR
-1006 KDATGKYEVEYVA
+1006 KDASGKYEVEYFA
-1019 QLKIDIEKLEAELAI
+1019 QLKIDIEKLEAELAV

>member
-80 EANAALIQAQAELQ
+80 EAQAALIKAQADLQ
-94 AVNIQIQ
+94 EVNIQIQ
-101 LVKLEEEKVILQ
+101 LVKLEEERVTLQ

-162 LKQEKLLAAAAAD
+162 FRQEKLLAAAAAS

-188 NKYSTAVNN
+188 NNYSTAVNN

-271 ANTAQAEASAIKTAA
+271 ANTAQAEATAIKTAA
-286 NNEYNTLNG
+286 SNEYYTLNG

-305 NNFKNFVYN
+305 NNFENFVYN

-319 QKFYFVSNKYNE
+319 QKFEGVYNIYNQ

-345 EGTDLSQIFVPL
+345 EGTNLSQIFVPL
-357 WTNDEYGYG
+357 WTSSEYG
-366 YLEEKEFAIYPE
+366 YLEEKELAIYPE

-404 ENFDQYFKVL
+404 ENFDEYFKAL
-414 VDNQKKN
+414 VDDKKKT
-421 AETQKEQL
+421 AEDNKEYY
-429 KINYDARVEYVEGKI
+429 KTNYDADVEYVEGKI

-452 AYADYV
+452 AYGDYV
-458 EAAKPEIQE
+458 AAAKPEIEE
-467 ARNAILK
+467 ARTALIK
-474 AEEDIEKADADRKAK
+474 ADEEVEKADADRKAK
-489 QAAYNNY
+489 QAAYDNY
-496 VKSQASI
+496 VTSQASI
-503 SSQAENERDK
+503 SYQAMNERTA
-513 SDALKIAEENLRKA
+513 SNALKVAEENLRKA

-562 QREYNVAKEKVTT
+562 QREYNVAVEKVTT

-597 AQANFDAAVEAFRA
+597 AQANFDTAVEAFRA

-639 QTMQTEEAKMQ
+639 QTMETEEAKMQ

-672 AEAALKAWDSAK
+672 AEAALKAWNSAK
-684 EIANDARAKLGNK
+684 EIADDARAKLGNK
-697 SQSASSAVNAT
+697 SQAASTAVNAT

-717 IDFNTAKTNL
+717 IDFDTAKSNL

-763 EFIKLYDE
+763 EYIKLYDE
-771 WQEAERVYNNEGT
+771 WQEAERAYNE
-784 EWNKKV
+784 KV
-790 NELNTAYNKYTY
+790 NDRATKGLELNTVCNKYREY
-802 FCSIFYD
+802 CYAYSWY
-809 GSSYYG
+809 SYG
-815 FYEKQVDDVEDY
+815 YEKEVDT
-827 IRAYTDNHKVYK
+827 A
-839 YSYTWLESESVLDT
+839 LESYINWD
-853 DFGINVP
+853 GINVVESTIYKSMDSWTTYYESYFSTYVP
-860 LLHKSRI
+860 SLHKPRI

-897 QIAKVKEALAE
+897 DIAKVKEALAE

-937 ADARNVQSD
+937 TDAKNVQSE

-977 TLITQK
+977 ALIKQK
-983 KKDIIA
+983 KQDIIT
-989 AYEQLEELYN
+989 AYDQLEELYN

-1006 KDATGKYEVEYVA
+1006 KDAAGKYEVEYIA
-1019 QLKIDIEKLEAELAI
+1019 QLRIDIEKLEAELAV

>member
-1 MQNKTLFAALLVGAL
+1 MQHKALFVAMLVGSIGLA
-16 CLSSCVKNVESESV
+16 SCVKNIESQSV
-30 TAVRNAKAKQ
+30 TDVRNAKAKQ
-40 IESIAKLNE
+40 IESVAKLNE

-61 EATIAEAQ
+61 EATIAAAQ

-101 LVKLEEEKVILQ
+101 MVKLEEEKVILQ

-162 LKQEKLLAAAAAD
+162 LKQEKLLAAAAAS

-188 NKYSTAVNN
+188 NNYSTAVNN

-204 LVKKEAQLAKLQAKA
+204 LVKKEAELAKLQAKA

-271 ANTAQAEASAIKTAA
+271 ANTAQAEATAIKTAA
-286 NNEYNTLNG
+286 NNEYYTLDG

-305 NNFKNFVYN
+305 NNFENFVYN

-319 QKFYFVSNKYNE
+319 PKFAGVYNIYNE

-357 WTNDEYGYG
+357 WTNSAYG
-366 YLEEKEFAIYPE
+366 YLEEKELAIYPE

-397 NPAQIFT
+397 NPAHIYT
-404 ENFDQYFKVL
+404 ENFDEYFKAL
-414 VDNQKKN
+414 VDDKKKT
-421 AETQKEQL
+421 AEDNKEYY
-429 KINYDARVEYVEGKI
+429 KTNYDADVEYVEGKI

-489 QAAYNNY
+489 QAAYDNY
-496 VKSQASI
+496 VTSQASI
-503 SSQAENERDK
+503 SYQAQNERMA
-513 SDALKIAEENLRKA
+513 SNALKVAEENLRKA

-562 QREYNVAKEKVTT
+562 QREYNVAAEKVTT

-586 AVTTQKGVIAT
+586 AVTTQEGVIAT

-620 SAATLADLQ
+620 NATTLADLQ
-629 TKEQDMNTAK
+629 TKEQEMNTAK
-639 QTMQTEEAKMQ
+639 QTMQTEEAKME

-659 NAAIAAFNAVNDP
+659 NAAIDAFNTVNGP
-672 AEAALKAWDSAK
+672 AEDALKAWDSAK

-697 SQSASSAVNAT
+697 SQPASSAVNAT

-717 IDFNTAKTNL
+717 IDFNTAETDL

-763 EFIKLYDE
+763 EYIKLYDE

-784 EWNKKV
+784 EWNNKV
-790 NELNTAYNKYTY
+790 IELNTVYSKFQY
-802 FCSIFYD
+802 FCYIFYD

-827 IRAYTDNHKVYK
+827 ICAYTDDHKVYK
-839 YSYTWLESESVLDT
+839 YSYKWLESESVLDT
-853 DFGINVP
+853 YFGTNVP

-876 LKAQYDED
+876 LKAQYDEN

-897 QIAKVKEALAE
+897 EIAKIKEALAG

-919 GEELVNAK
+919 GEELVAAK
-927 KAYYEALKDE
+927 KAYYDALKDE
-937 ADARNVQSD
+937 TDAKNVQSD
-946 AQAAYNALNALLTA
+946 KQAAYTALNALLTA

-968 NQKTTEQLE
+968 NQKTTAQLE
-977 TLITQK
+977 ALIKQK
-983 KKDIIA
+983 KQEIIT
-989 AYEQLEELYN
+989 AYDQLEELYN

-1006 KDATGKYEVEYVA
+1006 KDAAGKYEVEYIA
-1019 QLKIDIEKLEAELAI
+1019 QLRIDIEKLEAELAV

-1042 AAELEILLEELGGEP
+1042 AAELEILLEELGEEP

>member
-80 EANAALIQAQAELQ
+80 EAQAALIQAQAELQ

-101 LVKLEEEKVILQ
+101 LVKLEEEKVTLQ

-128 AIALAEAQ
+128 AIALANAQ

-148 AQAEIDALKNQAEL
+148 AQAEIDALKKQAEL
-162 LKQEKLLAAAAAD
+162 LTQEKLLAAAAAA

-188 NKYSTAVNN
+188 NNYSTAVNN

-241 EELEVMEEYLEMT
+241 EELKDMEEYLEMT
-254 SDEIKELI
+254 SDEIKKLI

-271 ANTAQAEASAIKTAA
+271 AKTAQAEATAILTAA
-286 NNEYNTLNG
+286 NNDYNTLFG
-295 KAKEYEQGWY
+295 KQKEYEQGWWS
-305 NNFKNFVYN
+305 NFEWFVNY
-314 HSSLY
+314 HASVPSV
-319 QKFYFVSNKYNE
+319 FYGIGTKYND
-331 ETERYESGLYFYQE
+331 ETERNEEGLYFYAK
-345 EGTDLSQIFVPL
+345 EGTNLNVTFVPL
-357 WTNDEYGYG
+357 WTSLESCSMKYDEY
-366 YLEEKEFAIYPE
+366 AVYPQ

-397 NPAQIFT
+397 NPAHIYT
-404 ENFDQYFKVL
+404 ENFDEYFKIL
-414 VDNQKKN
+414 VDNAKKN
-421 AETQKEQL
+421 AETNKESI
-429 KINYDARVEYVEGKI
+429 KKTYDANVEYVEGKI

-489 QAAYNNY
+489 QAAYDNY
-496 VKSQASI
+496 VTSQASI
-503 SSQAENERDK
+503 SYQAQNEKDK
-513 SDALKIAEENLRKA
+513 SNALKVAEENLDQAKK
-527 QMDFSEKNFTVEELK
+527 DFAEKKLTVDDLK

-562 QREYNVAKEKVTT
+562 EYEYNVAAEKVTT
-575 EIVTAKNDAIA
+575 AIVTAKNDAID

-620 SAATLADLQ
+620 SAATLADLK

-639 QTMQTEEAKMQ
+639 QTMQTEEAKMD

-659 NAAIAAFNAVNDP
+659 NAAIKAFNDVNDP
-672 AEAALKAWDSAK
+672 AKAALKDWDSAK

-697 SQSASSAVNAT
+697 SQPASSAVNAT

-717 IDFNTAKTNL
+717 NDFNTAKNNL
-727 GEETDPKS
+727 GEETDSKS

-746 AKDDLEVAHKAN
+746 AKDDLDVAHKAN

-763 EFIKLYDE
+763 EYVKLYDE
-771 WQEAERVYNNEGT
+771 WQEAERIYNNEGT
-784 EWNKKV
+784 EWNKRV
-790 NELNTAYNKYTY
+790 NELNTVYGKFSLFCYTY
-802 FCSIFYD
+802 YN
-809 GSSYYG
+809 GSSYFG
-815 FYEKQVDDVEDY
+815 GYEKQVDDAEYYIYANYGDY
-827 IRAYTDNHKVYK
+827 KVYESPYK
-839 YSYTWLESESVLDT
+839 WLENQSEYDSYFYL
-853 DFGINVP
+853 NVP
-860 LLHKSRI
+860 YLHKPRI

-876 LKAQYDED
+876 LKAQYDEN
-884 VAAQEKT
+884 VAAEEKT

-897 QIAKVKEALAE
+897 DIAKVKEALAE

-919 GEELVNAK
+919 GEELVDAK

-937 ADARNVQSD
+937 TDAKNVQSD

-968 NQKTTEQLE
+968 SQKTTEQLE
-977 TLITQK
+977 TLINQK
-983 KKDIIA
+983 KQEIITA
-989 AYEQLEELYN
+989 NDQLEELYN
-999 QYMMLGR
+999 QYTMLGR
-1006 KDATGKYEVEYVA
+1006 KDAAGKYEVEYIA

>member
-1 MQNKTLFAALLVGAL
+1 MQHKALFVAMLVGSIGLA
-16 CLSSCVKNVESESV
+16 SCVKNIESQSV
-30 TAVRNAKAKQ
+30 TDVRNAKAKQ
-40 IESIAKLNE
+40 IESVAKLNE
-49 ATAQAEIIKANA
+49 AAAQAEVIKANA
-61 EATIAEAQ
+61 EATIAAAQ

-128 AIALAEAQ
+128 SIALAEAQ

-162 LKQEKLLAAAAAD
+162 LKQEKLLAAAAAS

-188 NKYSTAVNN
+188 NNYSTAVNN
-197 YNTKAVE
+197 YNSKSVE
-204 LVKKEAQLAKLQAKA
+204 LVKKEAELAKLQAKA
-219 VDNREI
+219 VDNRKI

-241 EELEVMEEYLEMT
+241 EELEVMEEYLEKT

-271 ANTAQAEASAIKTAA
+271 ANTAQAEATAIRTAA

-305 NNFKNFVYN
+305 NNFENFVYS

-319 QKFYFVSNKYNE
+319 QKFYGVFSEYNE

-345 EGTDLSQIFVPL
+345 EGTNLSQIFVPL
-357 WTNDEYGYG
+357 WTDADYG
-366 YLEEKEFAIYPE
+366 YLDEKEFAIYPE

-429 KINYDARVEYVEGKI
+429 KTDYDADVEYVEGKI

-452 AYADYV
+452 AYGDYV
-458 EAAKPEIQE
+458 AAAKPEIEE
-467 ARNAILK
+467 ARTALIK
-474 AEEDIEKADADRKAK
+474 ADEEVEKADADRKAK

-496 VKSQASI
+496 VTSQASI
-503 SSQAENERDK
+503 SYQAENERNA
-513 SDALKIAEENLRKA
+513 SNALKIADENLRKA
-527 QMDFSEKNFTVEELK
+527 QMDFSEKSFAVEDLK

-562 QREYNVAKEKVTT
+562 QHEYNDAAKKVTT
-575 EIVTAKNDAIA
+575 EIVTAKDDAIT
-586 AVTTQKGVIAT
+586 AVTTQEGVIAT

-620 SAATLADLQ
+620 NATTLADLQ
-629 TKEQDMNTAK
+629 TKEQEMNTAK
-639 QTMQTEEAKMQ
+639 ETMQKEEAKMK

-659 NAAIAAFNAVNDP
+659 NAAIDAFNAVNNP
-672 AEAALKAWDSAK
+672 AEDAKKAWDSAK
-684 EIANDARAKLGNK
+684 EIADDARAKLGNK
-697 SQSASSAVNAT
+697 SESPSSAVNAT

-727 GEETDPKS
+727 GEESDPKS

-763 EFIKLYDE
+763 EYIKLYDE
-771 WQEAERVYNNEGT
+771 WQEAVRVYNE
-784 EWNKKV
+784 KV
-790 NELNTAYNKYTY
+790 ADRATKGQDLNTVYYKYPQYSRWSGSGYEKEVDTALQYLIYWNGSDVVEWTIYENMDTWVTDETY
-802 FCSIFYD
+802 F
-809 GSSYYG
+809 
-815 FYEKQVDDVEDY
+815 
-827 IRAYTDNHKVYK
+827 NVY
-839 YSYTWLESESVLDT
+839 
-853 DFGINVP
+853 VP
-860 LLHKSRI
+860 HLRKLRI

-876 LKAQYDED
+876 LKAQYDEK

-897 QIAKVKEALAE
+897 EIAKVKEALAE

-919 GEELVNAK
+919 GEELVDAK
-927 KAYYEALKDE
+927 KAYYDALKDE
-937 ADARNVQSD
+937 TDAKNVQSD
-946 AQAAYNALNALLTA
+946 KQAAYYALNALLNA

-968 NQKTTEQLE
+968 NQMTTAQLE
-977 TLITQK
+977 ALINQK
-983 KKDIIA
+983 KQEIITA
-989 AYEQLEELYN
+989 NNQLKELYN
-999 QYMMLGR
+999 QYEKFGR
-1006 KDATGKYEVEYVA
+1006 KDASGKYEVEYIA
-1019 QLKIDIEKLEAELAI
+1019 QLRIDIEKLEAELAV

>member
-1 MQNKTLFAALLVGAL
+1 MQHKALFVAMLVGSIGLA
-16 CLSSCVKNVESESV
+16 SCVKNIESQSV
-30 TAVRNAKAKQ
+30 TDVRNAKAKQ
-40 IESIAKLNE
+40 IESVAKLNE
-49 ATAQAEIIKANA
+49 ATAQAEVIKANA
-61 EATIAEAQ
+61 EATIAAAQ

-80 EANAALIQAQAELQ
+80 EAEAALTKAQADLQ
-94 AVNIQIQ
+94 AIEVEIAK
-101 LVKLEEEKVILQ
+101 VKLEEEKVILQ

-162 LKQEKLLAAAAAD
+162 LKQEKLLAAAAAS

-188 NKYSTAVNN
+188 NNYSTAVNN

-204 LVKKEAQLAKLQAKA
+204 LVKKEAELAKLQAKA

-271 ANTAQAEASAIKTAA
+271 ANTAQAEATAIRTAA
-286 NNEYNTLNG
+286 YNEYYTLNG

-305 NNFKNFVYN
+305 NNFENFVYN

-319 QKFYFVSNKYNE
+319 PKFNGVYNIYNE

-345 EGTDLSQIFVPL
+345 EGTNLSQIFVPL
-357 WTNDEYGYG
+357 WTSDYG
-366 YLEEKEFAIYPE
+366 YLEEKELAIYPE
-378 PVEGVRATNTVSIP
+378 PVEGIRATNTVSIP

-429 KINYDARVEYVEGKI
+429 KTSYDANVEYVEGKI

-452 AYADYV
+452 AYGDYV
-458 EAAKPEIQE
+458 AAAKPEIEE
-467 ARNAILK
+467 ARTALIK
-474 AEEDIEKADADRKAK
+474 ADEEVEKADADRQAK

-496 VKSQASI
+496 VTSQASI
-503 SSQAENERDK
+503 SYQAQNERMA
-513 SDALKIAEENLRKA
+513 SNALKVAEENLRKA

-562 QREYNVAKEKVTT
+562 QREYNVAAEKVTT

-586 AVTTQKGVIAT
+586 AVTTQEGVIAT

-620 SAATLADLQ
+620 NATTLADLQ
-629 TKEQDMNTAK
+629 TKEQEMNTAK
-639 QTMQTEEAKMQ
+639 QTMQTEEAKME

-659 NAAIAAFNAVNDP
+659 NAAIDAFNDVNVP
-672 AEAALKAWDSAK
+672 AEDAMKAWDSAK

-697 SQSASSAVNAT
+697 SQPASSAVNAT

-717 IDFNTAKTNL
+717 IDFNTAKTDL

-763 EFIKLYDE
+763 EYIKLYDE
-771 WQEAERVYNNEGT
+771 WQEAERVYNERVAERATKGQ
-784 EWNKKV
+784 
-790 NELNTAYNKYTY
+790 ELRTAYYKYPEYCWQTSSGYGYEKEVDTTLESYIYWDGVNVVTYTTYKNMDTWVTNETY
-802 FCSIFYD
+802 F
-809 GSSYYG
+809 
-815 FYEKQVDDVEDY
+815 
-827 IRAYTDNHKVYK
+827 NVY
-839 YSYTWLESESVLDT
+839 
-853 DFGINVP
+853 VP
-860 LLHKSRI
+860 SLHKPRI

-876 LKAQYDED
+876 LKAQYDEN

-897 QIAKVKEALAE
+897 DIAKVKEALAE

-937 ADARNVQSD
+937 TDAKNVQSE

-977 TLITQK
+977 ALIKQK
-983 KKDIIA
+983 KQEIIT
-989 AYEQLEELYN
+989 AYDQLEELYN

-1006 KDATGKYEVEYVA
+1006 KDAAGKYEVEYIA
-1019 QLKIDIEKLEAELAI
+1019 QLMIDIEKLEAELAV

-1042 AAELEILLEELGGEP
+1042 AAELEILLEELGEEP